1 MAAAREGQAGPP
13 SSFIFHG
20 HVQQLSLSN
29 QGRRGGIEG
38 IREGR
43 EGIED
48 IKWSLIILWVRAV
61 IHDINAHRPGNAS
74 KLTKFRVSSPYI
86 ASLKY

>member
-20 HVQQLSLSN
+20 RVQHLSLSN
-29 QGRRGGIEG
+29 QGRRGEREG
-38 IREGR
+38 IRKGERGS
-43 EGIED
+43 ED
-48 IKWSLIILWVRAV
+48 IKWSLIILWVRTV
-61 IHDINAHRPGNAS
+61 IHDIYAHRPDNAS
-74 KLTKFRVSSPYI
+74 KLTTFRVPSPYI